1 MKKIIL
7 VVALLLITGQV
18 FGATF
23 KRAKTF
29 EDAYNASCR
38 VSVANARGT
47 GTFVG
52 VDKANN
58 RAIILTNYHVVTNNT
73 NATLDFWTNGVRQ
86 SVSGRVFSRI
96 YDAKKPAD
104 FAFIEVSLDELAKID
119 PPYIALGGKDA
130 APDANSY
137 IISAGA
143 PKGRFVQ
150 AWKGKVMGYYNGS
163 TVMFQP
169 GPVPGQSGSAVV
181 SEINGELWVTAVL
194 TWLLGTE
201 GSDDSRGGAIP
212 IANLYA
218 SLNGQ
223 QNTLFNEE
231 ESPIP
236 PDAVECA
243 EKAPYVI
250 EFVRNNCEPC
260 VQAKDDVKK
269 IGDAGVRVEV
279 INTSLEKNKDV
290 VSKNKVQF
298 TPTFIVFDAQGEE
311 FSRYVGPGVTSRV
324 LHDIDRLNSQK
335 EEKTEQKSEPPKPQ
349 TDAAPPAPEPL
360 KSYESHITPNFT
372 RLPQLYTDPTP
383 EDFRNRAPV
392 YEYIDSSFLE
402 DSNSLWANRNKGKGE
417 PPAPKLNKP
426 EQEAPE
432 ADSNGIYDRI
442 GNRIYSKISN
452 SINEQ
457 VNGAIKTF
465 ESKVDKKI
473 GDTKKELIAK
483 WNRVKYGLI
492 ISAIIIFILLVV
504 ISNLTTQFI
513 NGFFKCVG
521 RKTKAVIIALL
532 ADEEE
537 AEEEP
542 EEIIVETKKTVTKPE
557 SITLPTTIRSNTK
570 KKAKK

>member
-1 MKKIIL
+1 MKKIVL

-52 VDKANN
+52 IDKANN
-58 RAIILTNYHVVTNNT
+58 RAIILTNYHVVTTNT

-96 YDAKKPAD
+96 YDAKMPAD
-104 FAFIEVSLDELAKID
+104 FAFIEVDVAELEKIN

-150 AWKGKVMGYYNGS
+150 AWKGKVLGYYNGS

-223 QNTLFNEE
+223 QNTLFNGD

-243 EKAPYVI
+243 EKAPYVV
-250 EFVRNNCEPC
+250 EFIRDNCEPC
-260 VQAKDDVKK
+260 SQAKEDVKK
-269 IGDAGVRVEV
+269 ISATGVQVKV
-279 INTSLEKNKDV
+279 VNTSIEKNRSIAEKNKI
-290 VSKNKVQF
+290 QF
-298 TPTFIVFDAQGEE
+298 APTFIVFNGQDEE
-311 FSRYVGPGVTSRV
+311 FSRYVGPGVTTRV
-324 LHDIDRLNSQK
+324 LDDIEQLKKAETAK
-335 EEKTEQKSEPPKPQ
+335 ESVPPKPKVEE
-349 TDAAPPAPEPL
+349 PKPEPEPL
-360 KSYESHITPNFT
+360 GSYESHITPNFT
-372 RLPQLYTDPTP
+372 RIPEVAKPEV
-383 EDFRNRAPV
+383 EDFRHRAPI
-392 YEYIDSSFLE
+392 YESFDASFLE

-417 PPAPKLNKP
+417 ETSPTPKFIAPKKEEPEVDENKL
-426 EQEAPE
+426 
-432 ADSNGIYDRI
+432 YDKLGSRLL
-442 GNRIYSKISN
+442 GKISTAI
-452 SINEQ
+452 SEQ
-457 VNGAIKTF
+457 VNGAVKTV
-465 ESKVDKKI
+465 ETKVDKRI
-473 GDTKKELIAK
+473 SDTKKELLLK
-483 WNRVKYGLI
+483 WNHVKYMLLFTVIVTI
-492 ISAIIIFILLVV
+492 ILTVV
-504 ISNLTTQFI
+504 VSNLITQFI
-513 NGFFKCVG
+513 NNLFKGSV
-521 RKTKAVIIALL
+521 RAMKAGLVALL
-532 ADEEE
+532 VPDNDEISCY
-537 AEEEP
+537 EEP
-542 EEIIVETKKTVTKPE
+542 EEVPE
-557 SITLPTTIRSNTK
+557 RVFVKEDGVIRKATTK